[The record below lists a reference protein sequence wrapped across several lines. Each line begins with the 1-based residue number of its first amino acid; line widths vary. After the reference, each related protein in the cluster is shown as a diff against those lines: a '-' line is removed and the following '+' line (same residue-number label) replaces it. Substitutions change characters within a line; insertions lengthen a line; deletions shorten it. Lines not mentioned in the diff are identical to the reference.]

1 MASLIPPHLQ
11 MEAQRE
17 EGRVALHLQSFVK
30 GAWVGGR
37 AGWPRPGAEALALWQ
52 VKGPKGRLELSGA
65 PITSGWLC
73 FCLTTGAYV
82 NDFRFRG
89 YQTQSREGTGLT
101 G

>member
-52 VKGPKGRLELSGA
+52 VKGAKGQTRVERSSNHFRMVVLLSYNWG
-65 PITSGWLC
+65 IC
-73 FCLTTGAYV
+73 
-82 NDFRFRG
+82 
-89 YQTQSREGTGLT
+89 E
-101 G
+101 